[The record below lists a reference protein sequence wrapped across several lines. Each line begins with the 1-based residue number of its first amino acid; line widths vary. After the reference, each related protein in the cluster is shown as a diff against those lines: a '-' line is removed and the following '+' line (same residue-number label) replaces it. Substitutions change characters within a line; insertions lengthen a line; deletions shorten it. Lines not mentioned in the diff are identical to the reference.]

1 MGKDIGNS
9 RGRYKKANRRSH
21 SDFVLR
27 ISGLVLSKC
36 TLYSCPRICY
46 FPPMAMDDILLE
58 ADDKMS
64 KTEQVVVNE
73 FAGVRTGKASPAL
86 VENLLVEVYGAQMR
100 VRELAGIT
108 TPEPRTLTI
117 QPWDANS
124 LHPIEKAI
132 QKSNLGLTPS
142 IQGRAIRLFFPEL
155 SEERRQEF
163 VKIVRKMA
171 EDGRVAI
178 RHVRRDAMDEMKK
191 HAHDSGTTEDE
202 AKHSEKELQKLTD
215 DYIAKID
222 KHLANKEKEIMT
234 V

>member
-1 MGKDIGNS
+1 MALD
-9 RGRYKKANRRSH
+9 
-21 SDFVLR
+21 DF
-27 ISGLVLSKC
+27 
-36 TLYSCPRICY
+36 
-46 FPPMAMDDILLE
+46 LLDAE
-58 ADDKMS
+58 EKMS
-64 KTEQVVVNE
+64 KTEQVVING

-86 VENLLVEVYGAQMR
+86 VENIIVEVYGAQMR

-108 TPEPRTLTI
+108 TPEPRTLAI

-142 IQGRAIRLFFPEL
+142 VQGRAIRLFFPEL

-178 RHVRRDAMDEMKK
+178 RHVRRDTMEELKK
-191 HAHDSGTTEDE
+191 HAHDSGVTEDSV
-202 AKHSEKELQKLTD
+202 KQGEKDLQKLTD
-215 DYIAKID
+215 EYIAKVD
-222 KHLANKEKEIMT
+222 GYLAGKEKEIMT

>member
-1 MGKDIGNS
+1 
-9 RGRYKKANRRSH
+9 
-21 SDFVLR
+21 
-27 ISGLVLSKC
+27 
-36 TLYSCPRICY
+36 
-46 FPPMAMDDILLE
+46 MAMDDFLLDAE
-58 ADDKMS
+58 DKMT

-86 VENLLVEVYGAQMR
+86 VENILVEVYGSQMR

-117 QPWDANS
+117 QPWDAAS

-142 IQGRAIRLFFPEL
+142 IHGRAIRIFFPEL
-155 SEERRQEF
+155 SQERRQEF

-171 EDGRVAI
+171 EDARVAI
-178 RHVRRDAMDEMKK
+178 RHVRRDTMDQLKK
-191 HAHDSGTTEDE
+191 HGHDSGVTEDE
-202 AKHSEKELQKLTD
+202 VKQAEKELQKLTD

-222 KHLANKEKEIMT
+222 QHLAHKEKEIMT

>member
-1 MGKDIGNS
+1 MALD
-9 RGRYKKANRRSH
+9 
-21 SDFVLR
+21 DF
-27 ISGLVLSKC
+27 
-36 TLYSCPRICY
+36 
-46 FPPMAMDDILLE
+46 LLE
-58 ADDKMS
+58 AEDKML

-86 VENLLVEVYGAQMR
+86 VENITAEVYGAQMR
-100 VRELAGIT
+100 IRVLAGIT
-108 TPEPRTLTI
+108 TPEPRMLSI

-132 QKSNLGLTPS
+132 LKSNLGLTPS
-142 IQGRAIRLFFPEL
+142 IQGRVIRLFFPEL

-178 RHVRRDAMDEMKK
+178 RHVRRDAMEQLKK
-191 HAHDSGTTEDE
+191 HGHDSGITEDE
-202 AKHSEKELQKLTD
+202 VKHAEKELQKLTD
-215 DYIAKID
+215 EYVAKID
-222 KHLANKEKEIMT
+222 QHVANKEKEIMT